1 MDQLS
6 AQSDEKTVRKIL
18 SDTFEAI
25 DREFF
30 QSISDH
36 LMSRMVML
44 EDKRVPQDNPRLQ
57 ALDKATLTGASATV
71 AILLEENRLN
81 VAYVGD
87 TRAVVASRRS
97 GDSPIRALQLTVD
110 HVIGSNQDEALRLSQ
125 LGLDIGSAFCSL
137 GNHGYTR

>member
-81 VAYVGD
+81 VAYVG
-87 TRAVVASRRS
+87 
-97 GDSPIRALQLTVD
+97 
-110 HVIGSNQDEALRLSQ
+110 E
-125 LGLDIGSAFCSL
+125 
-137 GNHGYTR
+137 

>member
-1 MDQLS
+1 MGPDSCVLGDATGVDSQVTAPS
-6 AQSDEKTVRKIL
+6 S
-18 SDTFEAI
+18 
-25 DREFF
+25 FF
-30 QSISDH
+30 SFH
-36 LMSRMVML
+36 VL
-44 EDKRVPQDNPRLQ
+44 
-57 ALDKATLTGASATV
+57 
-71 AILLEENRLN
+71 
-81 VAYVGD
+81 GD